1 MPIITN
7 TSTEF
12 FVVPLL
18 GRVLAP
24 GEWVDVADA
33 TPFLD
38 HPFLTVSDA
47 KPTPTPA
54 PAPTPVVQAPPSP
67 EPVAPVEAVPTPSSS
82 VPQAP
87 VDPPVGLET

>member
-1 MPIITN
+1 MPILTN
-7 TSTEF
+7 TSSEF

-24 GEWVDVADA
+24 GESVDVADA

-47 KPTPTPA
+47 KPTPA
-54 PAPTPVVQAPPSP
+54 PAPVVQAPPSP

-87 VDPPVGLET
+87 VDPPVELEI